1 MQTGV
6 QSKVKL
12 SDRDKLLL
20 LIGKR
25 ANLSDLNY
33 DTTQKKL
40 RLHQATR
47 LGTTPQLHRHGDS
60 GIALQV
66 HVDTDRAAA

>member
-1 MQTGV
+1 MQTGI

-25 ANLSDLNY
+25 ANLNDLNY
-33 DTTQKKL
+33 GTTQKKL
-40 RLHQATR
+40 RLYQATR

-60 GIALQV
+60 GIAL
-66 HVDTDRAAA
+66 